1 MASLTKTDPQFGE
14 HLSGFLHELFRSAGL
29 SMNATSAVERV
40 RKVGDKMAKTIEW
53 AAERKA
59 IQVVQKLQAAV
70 SAGFTGLERKLDEA
84 LAENEE
90 LKARIEAIEAIP
102 LLNRIPRTEEEAGE
116 GLGPANPK

>member
-1 MASLTKTDPQFGE
+1 MASLTKTDPQLGE
-14 HLSGFLHELFRSAGL
+14 HLSGYLHPMFRTAGL
-29 SMNATSAVERV
+29 SMNATSAVEKV
-40 RKVGDKMAKTIEW
+40 RKVGDQMAAEIEW